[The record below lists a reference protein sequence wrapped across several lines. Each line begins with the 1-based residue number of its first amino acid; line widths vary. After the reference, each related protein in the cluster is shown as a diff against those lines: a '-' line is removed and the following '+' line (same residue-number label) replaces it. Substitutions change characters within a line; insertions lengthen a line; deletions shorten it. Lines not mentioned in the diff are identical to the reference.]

1 VRTRDAALFLALSGV
16 GCAGSA
22 ATSPGVDAAGGAP
35 VDTGAVDML
44 AGGEPEAAGG
54 SDASEARE
62 TGGTSDTGGAVDAM
76 VSSDTSGGMEAGMD
90 SAAEARPEAGGAGLM
105 FLKAPSMMT
114 NKQAALYCDQLS
126 QDGFS
131 DWRVAAPEELATW
144 PGLAVDSNAYVT
156 GPIYIPVTAPT
167 VQDGCTGNSHSCNLT
182 QYNAGSLAC
191 AWQGVGFV
199 GPTVCV
205 RGTAPAGSLATK
217 YAATTCDSCRSHV
230 TGATADFKIADCL
243 PYAK

>member
-1 VRTRDAALFLALSGV
+1 VRGRDAALFLALSGA

-22 ATSPGVDAAGGAP
+22 ATPAPGVDAAGGA
-35 VDTGAVDML
+35 VDTGVVDL
-44 AGGEPEAAGG
+44 TGGGEPEAAGG
-54 SDASEARE
+54 NDASEARE
-62 TGGTSDTGGAVDAM
+62 VAGTSDAGGAADTLVA
-76 VSSDTSGGMEAGMD
+76 SDTGASVEAGMETRMD
-90 SAAEARPEAGGAGLM
+90 AGGGGLV
-105 FLKAPSMMT
+105 FVKAPTAMT
-114 NKQAALYCDQLS
+114 NKQAALYCDQLT

-144 PGLAVDSNAYVT
+144 TGLAVDSNAYVT
-156 GPIYIPVTAPT
+156 GPTYIPVTAPT

-217 YAATTCDSCRSHV
+217 YAAQTCDSCRSHV
-230 TGATADFKIADCL
+230 TGAAADFKIADCL